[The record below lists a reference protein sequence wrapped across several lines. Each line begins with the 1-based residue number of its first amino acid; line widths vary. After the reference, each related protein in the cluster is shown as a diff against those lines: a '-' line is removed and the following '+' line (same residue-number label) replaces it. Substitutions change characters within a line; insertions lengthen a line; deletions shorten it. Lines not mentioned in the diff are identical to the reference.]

1 MQLCFNCWETSY
13 VRGWGQIFRDAP
25 IIQGN
30 ASILSFF
37 SICAHYS
44 REYIIQRNTVY
55 IHLLYILLFVK
66 PTKEKSLYCQLFIS
80 SNCQITNFLNCE
92 IVISLTYQFVKSNGI
107 FSEKLKNLNI
117 FDSGV
122 DSEATT
128 PSSPEDDPHEH
139 DGENSNSRSGPKSVV
154 CPASTCKTRTG
165 SIDESASA
173 HRYVL
178 IRFCPSK
185 SLFQPLC

>member
-1 MQLCFNCWETSY
+1 MPPLFKGMYQ
-13 VRGWGQIFRDAP
+13 FRLFSLFAP
-25 IIQGN
+25 IIQEN
-30 ASILSFF
+30 ISFKE
-37 SICAHYS
+37 IRY
-44 REYIIQRNTVY
+44 TY
-55 IHLLYILLFVK
+55 IHFLYILLLVK

-80 SNCQITNFLNCE
+80 SNCQITNFLNCD
-92 IVISLTYQFVKSNGI
+92 IVISLTYQFVKSKGI

-178 IRFCPSK
+178 IHFLSI
-185 SLFQPLC
+185 